1 MSAVSWMG
9 LGKLG
14 STCAWALGTYGG
26 HDVVGYDISPEVA
39 SVENNPGDVVKRAS
53 TVKDLITHTDDVV
66 YVAVQT
72 PHRSEF
78 GGETLMNDDYVPQDF
93 EYGYLINAVRTLA
106 NTARELSKNITI
118 VVVSTVLPGTMDKH
132 IRPLLNV
139 HTKLVYH
146 PFFIAMGTVIDDFTS
161 PEFVL
166 LGVDTPGDEQAVLS
180 LYEGMHSSPASVVS
194 VASAELTK
202 VAYNTFITMKI
213 VFANTMAEMAE
224 HTGADVD
231 EVTASLAMG
240 SQRIISSAYM
250 TAGMG
255 DGGACHPRDN
265 IAMSALALKHD
276 MSVDLMGYLIAA
288 RQSHAGWQAATIFK
302 WHSLTGLD
310 ITILGKAYKPGVDS
324 TAGSPAL
331 LLADLLANENV
342 RYAHSDYVVD
352 GNNASFATSSFK
364 PRIFFIAT
372 KHEKYASAEY
382 PAGSV
387 VIDPFG
393 YVSVPEDVT
402 LVTPGRK

>member
-1 MSAVSWMG
+1 M
-9 LGKLG
+9 
-14 STCAWALGTYGG
+14 
-26 HDVVGYDISPEVA
+26 DE
-39 SVENNPGDVVKRAS
+39 
-53 TVKDLITHTDDVV
+53 
-66 YVAVQT
+66 
-72 PHRSEF
+72 
-78 GGETLMNDDYVPQDF
+78 DYVPQDF
-93 EYGYLINAVRTLA
+93 EYGYLINAVRELA
-106 NTARELSKNITI
+106 NAARELSKNIAI

-146 PFFIAMGTVIDDFTS
+146 PFFIAMGTVIDDFTN

-166 LGVDTPGDEQAVLS
+166 LGIDTPGDEHVVLD
-180 LYEGMHSSPASVVS
+180 LYKDMHNAPASVIS

-231 EVTASLAMG
+231 QVTESLAMG
-240 SQRIISSAYM
+240 SQRIISPAYL

-265 IAMSALALKHD
+265 IAMSALAAKHS
-276 MSVDLMGYLIAA
+276 MSVDLMGYLISA
-288 RQSHAGWQAATIFK
+288 RQYHVGWQASIIAK
-302 WHSLTGLD
+302 WHDLTGLE
-310 ITILGKAYKPGVDS
+310 ITILGKAYKPGVNS

-331 LLADLLANENV
+331 LLSAMLNQA
-342 RYAHSDYVVD
+342 RIKHIHSDYEVD
-352 GNNASFATSSFK
+352 ATGSPVYSAFK

-372 KHEKYASAEY
+372 KHSGYSY
-382 PAGSV
+382 IDCPVGSV

-393 YVSVPEDVT
+393 FVTVPAGVT

>member
-14 STCAWALGTYGG
+14 GPCAWALGTYGG
-26 HDVVGYDISPEVA
+26 HDVVGYDI
-39 SVENNPGDVVKRAS
+39 NPAPDPTFDVKRVL
-53 TVKDLITHTDDVV
+53 TIEKLVEHTDDVV

-72 PHRSEF
+72 PHAPEF
-78 GGETLMNDDYVPQDF
+78 GGETPMDDEYVPQDF

-106 NTARELSKNITI
+106 NAARELSKNIKI

-139 HTKLVYH
+139 HTTLIYH
-146 PFFIAMGTVIDDFTS
+146 PFFIAMGTVIDDFTN

-166 LGVDTPGDEQAVLS
+166 IGVDTPGDERAVLDI
-180 LYEGMHSSPASVVS
+180 YETLHNAPASVIS

-213 VFANTMAEMAE
+213 VFANTMAEMAD

-231 EVTASLAMG
+231 QVTASLAMG
-240 SQRIISSAYM
+240 SQRIISPAYM

-265 IAMSALALKHD
+265 IAMSALAAKHD
-276 MSVDLMGYLIAA
+276 MSVDLMGFLIAA
-288 RQSHAGWQAATIFK
+288 RQYQTGWHASIIAK
-302 WHSLTGLD
+302 WHDLTGLD
-310 ITILGKAYKPGVDS
+310 ITILGKSYKPGVDS

-331 LLADLLANENV
+331 LLSALLT
-342 RYAHSDYVVD
+342 RSHIKHLHSDYVVD
-352 GNNASFATSSFK
+352 GTGPSDVSRNFK

-372 KHEKYASAEY
+372 RHEGYAMAAY

-393 YVSVPEDVT
+393 FVSAPSGVT